1 VFACVAR
8 IPSGRIIRAHA
19 GAAGV
24 SGGTAG
30 ICSWPAWKL
39 EREIERESER
49 ERVRERE
56 RERARDAR
64 ARMRAGEGDRGEGG
78 KVGDGLKGCAMCMCV
93 RTHTS
98 RARVLGVRILDTD

>member
-1 VFACVAR
+1 MW
-8 IPSGRIIRAHA
+8 RAYRRA
-19 GAAGV
+19 E
-24 SGGTAG
+24 S
-30 ICSWPAWKL
+30 L
-39 EREIERESER
+39 ERMLARLALVGGRLAFVPGLPGSWRERLRERAR